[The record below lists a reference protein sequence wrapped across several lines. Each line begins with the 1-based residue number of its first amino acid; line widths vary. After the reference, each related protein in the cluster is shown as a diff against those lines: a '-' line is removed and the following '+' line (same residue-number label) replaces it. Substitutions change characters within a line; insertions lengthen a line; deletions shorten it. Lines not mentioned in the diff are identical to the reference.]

1 MRKSTVDI
9 NKNQRKSRGRQ
20 QTPRGRDL
28 GTPVLVR
35 LSAEELARL
44 DAWITERKEKLGI
57 KLSRPAAIRAR
68 LNTSESAAAA
78 KPRSASRPAKGS
90 KRETK

>member
-9 NKNQRKSRGRQ
+9 TKNQKKSRGRQ
-20 QTPRGRDL
+20 RTPRGRDL

-44 DAWITERKEKLGI
+44 DAWIAEQKEKLGI
-57 KLSRPAAIRAR
+57 ELSRPAAIRAR
-68 LNTSESAAAA
+68 LNTSESPAA
-78 KPRSASRPAKGS
+78 KPRRASS
-90 KRETK
+90 KRESS